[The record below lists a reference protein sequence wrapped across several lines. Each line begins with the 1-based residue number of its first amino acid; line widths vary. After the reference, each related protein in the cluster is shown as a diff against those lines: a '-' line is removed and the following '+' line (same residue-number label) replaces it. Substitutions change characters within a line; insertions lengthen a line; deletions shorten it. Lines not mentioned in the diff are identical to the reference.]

1 MALPTSGQVF
11 FHSDSRSTDSIKTF
25 YDKTISGST
34 NSSNNLTDYKKG
46 GTIVPDPA
54 TYATSNFTE
63 ESAAQSPATNAD
75 THALFDN
82 GGVVPSLDTEA
93 NTNIPSGTISSSN
106 PISLT
111 DFRSGYK
118 LVNPSVSSVSLSSQA
133 NQIGWAGTTATSYQG
148 YYVANYA
155 SGLGYTNYGQLLT
168 VANSAWLG
176 GTFVGHTIV
185 TFQVSHTGI
194 YTMAGYCQG
203 NEINSAQIKV
213 TGSGVVMKNSSGST
227 VTGYQ
232 NVALNR
238 FRLFEVTLPASTT
251 LTLDVRTTSGSQ
263 GSYMRGQIR
272 TNCNYQRAFDT
283 ASTAVNNNMLIQG

>member
-1 MALPTSGQVF
+1 
-11 FHSDSRSTDSIKTF
+11 
-25 YDKTISGST
+25 
-34 NSSNNLTDYKKG
+34 
-46 GTIVPDPA
+46 
-54 TYATSNFTE
+54 
-63 ESAAQSPATNAD
+63 
-75 THALFDN
+75 
-82 GGVVPSLDTEA
+82 
-93 NTNIPSGTISSSN
+93 
-106 PISLT
+106 
-111 DFRSGYK
+111 
-118 LVNPSVSSVSLSSQA
+118 
-133 NQIGWAGTTATSYQG
+133 
-148 YYVANYA
+148 
-155 SGLGYTNYGQLLT
+155 
-168 VANSAWLG
+168 
-176 GTFVGHTIV
+176 
-185 TFQVSHTGI
+185 
-194 YTMAGYCQG
+194 MAGYCQG